1 MDLPT
6 QKYQIVNSWG
16 RYGKYCKDKVIGI
29 SPTYVQLSNHDLN
42 IVYGYETQTDASP
55 YSNPA
60 SPHIGREA
68 SRPIA
73 PSMGFMIVMITPIMN
88 RDQKL
93 Y

>member
-16 RYGKYCKDKVIGI
+16 RYGKYCKDKVIGM
-29 SPTYVQLSNHDLN
+29 SPTYIQLSNHDLN
-42 IVYGYETQTDASP
+42 IVYGYETQTD
-55 YSNPA
+55 A